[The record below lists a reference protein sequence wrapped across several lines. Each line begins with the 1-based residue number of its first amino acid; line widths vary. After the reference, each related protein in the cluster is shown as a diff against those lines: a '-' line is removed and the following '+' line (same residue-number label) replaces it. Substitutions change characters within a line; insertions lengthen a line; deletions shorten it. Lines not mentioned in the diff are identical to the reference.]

1 MLGAVIA
8 YLRVDHGLL
17 VGTHSLVAQRGEP
30 EPGTACQPRYID
42 NGHSGQ
48 VALGSTAAN
57 SQYGVTG
64 TDALIVG

>member
-17 VGTHSLVAQRGEP
+17 VGTHSLIAQRGEP
-30 EPGTACQPRYID
+30 KPGTACQARYFD

-48 VALGSTAAN
+48 VAFCSAVN
-57 SQYGVTG
+57 FSQYGVTG
-64 TDALIVG
+64 ADALIVG